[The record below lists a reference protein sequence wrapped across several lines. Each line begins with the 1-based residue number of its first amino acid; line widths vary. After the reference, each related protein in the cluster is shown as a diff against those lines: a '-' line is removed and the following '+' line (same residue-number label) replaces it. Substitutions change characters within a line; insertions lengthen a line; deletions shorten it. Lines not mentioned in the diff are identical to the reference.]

1 MGGLVCMCTCFVCI
15 CVCLAVHSVE
25 VAPLVKS
32 VSSTFCIACDYSW
45 LCSHQVRS
53 HSTTDLFTS
62 LMCFSS
68 LQGVM
73 VGMGQKDAYI
83 GDEAVSKRG
92 ILTMRSPFERPP
104 RQPPVAMAQGRAAA
118 VKEPEG
124 KKKSKKKMARNVVQP
139 ESDLLVDEI
148 LEVEAVQEKQYVEMA
163 KAMEYNAAEAEL
175 VKLSAGQEEVK
186 TMLADLKQISMK
198 ESGEIEL
205 ASTSSLTGP
214 ASLEGLL
221 TRGEKL
227 SKSVADKWNA
237 VEGLSSE
244 DESREESEAMQ
255 QIRDMEKQ
263 LEEYRPHIMA
273 NRRGK
278 RAAAMLRSRAAPP
291 PASAAP
297 PPPPAVPPPSSAILS
312 SASPPDLRKA
322 QVTSSL

>member
-1 MGGLVCMCTCFVCI
+1 
-15 CVCLAVHSVE
+15 
-25 VAPLVKS
+25 
-32 VSSTFCIACDYSW
+32 
-45 LCSHQVRS
+45 
-53 HSTTDLFTS
+53 
-62 LMCFSS
+62 
-68 LQGVM
+68 M

-104 RQPPVAMAQGRAAA
+104 RQPPVAMAQGKAAA

-186 TMLADLKQISMK
+186 TMLADLKQISM
-198 ESGEIEL
+198 EEYGEMEL
-205 ASTSSLTGP
+205 VSTSSLTGP

-227 SKSVADKWNA
+227 SKSVADKWSA
-237 VEGLSSE
+237 DIPVEGLSLE
-244 DESREESEAMQ
+244 DQSREESEAMQ
-255 QIRDMEKQ
+255 QIQDMEKQ
-263 LEEYRPHIMA
+263 LEEYKPRIMA
-273 NRRGK
+273 K
-278 RAAAMLRSRAAPP
+278 RLTMAQRHGMPHSR
-291 PASAAP
+291 AAP

-322 QVTSSL
+322 QMTSSL